1 MTALLSGFIPGIEPE
16 SDIGTELT
24 YQLPDSYSDRFEE
37 MLSKLDQKLSE
48 LHLSGFG
55 VGITSLED
63 VFMKV
68 GAESNADPGRNSG
81 GYQSDNASY
90 TNLQQQQPQS
100 DYDEQS
106 IQSNNAF
113 SNRNKKLRGL
123 QLSVNQWRAMML
135 KKIHITWGNKIL
147 MIVQIILP
155 IIFVITTI
163 LFSRAESSFRG
174 LPAMKIDLNQY
185 PKATTVLD
193 HSEVTKGSRNYNIS
207 LKYEKLA
214 KSYGANYEFED
225 TGSTDFTTY
234 ILKIGETMQ
243 SRVNDRYQVAASI
256 SEDKMI
262 AWLNNQPLHTAPLT
276 VNLLHNAMAKSLI
289 GENSSIV
296 VTNYPLPFTT
306 KTVLNTLSF
315 ASGIGAQ
322 LAINLSFS
330 LCFVTTM
337 YIFMLIKE
345 RVSRAKLLQ
354 FVSGVRVWTF
364 WLSQFVWDI
373 FTLAITVLITVL
385 VIACFQEEG
394 FSDVDD
400 LSRFLLLL
408 VIFGCAALPMTY
420 LLSLMFAEPAF
431 AFIIVAMTNI
441 FVGVAIFLLCNVM
454 SIEELGVADTAR
466 LIASIFRIFPH
477 FSLSMGLNNLYING
491 ATRRACEKIGSLP
504 PVLMCELMPK
514 CCGKQSS
521 LSLSLRSL
529 NTLFYSLQKLR

>member
-1 MTALLSGFIPGIEPE
+1 MTALLSDFIPGIEPE

-24 YQLPDSYSDRFEE
+24 YQLPDSYSDRFET

-48 LHLSGFG
+48 LNLSGFG

-68 GAESNADPGRNSG
+68 GAESNADPQRNSG
-81 GYQSDNASY
+81 GYQSDNVSY
-90 TNLQQQQPQS
+90 TNLQQQQPPS

-123 QLSVNQWRAMML
+123 QLSVNQWKAMML

-155 IIFVITTI
+155 LIFVITTI
-163 LFSRAESSFRG
+163 LFSRAESAFRG

-193 HSEVTKGSRNYNIS
+193 HSKVTKGSRNHNFA

-225 TGSTDFTTY
+225 TGSTNFTTY

-243 SRVNDRYQVAASI
+243 TRVNDRYQVAATI
-256 SEDKMI
+256 SDDKMI

-289 GENSSIV
+289 SESSHIT

-373 FTLAITVLITVL
+373 FTLAITVFITVL

-394 FSDVDD
+394 FSNVDD
-400 LSRFLLLL
+400 LSRFFLLL

-420 LLSLMFAEPAF
+420 LLSLVFTEPAF

-454 SIEELGVADTAR
+454 SIEELGVADTSR

-514 CCGKQSS
+514 CCRK
-521 LSLSLRSL
+521 
-529 NTLFYSLQKLR
+529 